1 MTQEDWKKAEE
12 KCSGLFGRCTLRVD
26 GRRVDIEKEPVK
38 GNKLVLMVYI
48 GGIFKGT
55 WLSDACV
62 ERIYMN
68 EGTRCLLKK
77 EALNKITK
85 NKKERERLLKQA
97 EYKTY
102 SPQFGSFRTLKS
114 QYRKRF
120 GDDKI
125 ELIEEE

>member
-12 KCSGLFGRCTLRVD
+12 MCSGLFGRCALSVD
-26 GRRVDIEKEPVK
+26 GRRVDIVKEPVK
-38 GNKLVLMVYI
+38 GNKLMLMVYI

-55 WLSDACV
+55 WISSDCA
-62 ERIYMN
+62 EMAYMN

-77 EALNKITK
+77 EALDRIIK
-85 NKKERERLLKQA
+85 NKKERERLLAQA

-102 SPQFGSFRTLKS
+102 SPQFGSFRTLKT
-114 QYRKRF
+114 QYRKRV

>member
-1 MTQEDWKKAEE
+1 MTREDWKKAEE
-12 KCSGLFGRCTLRVD
+12 KCSELFGRCVLSVD
-26 GRRVDIEKEPVK
+26 GRRVEIVRSLFT
-38 GNKLVLMVYI
+38 NNSIALMVYI
-48 GGIFKGT
+48 DGVFKGT
-55 WLSDACV
+55 WMTSDCA
-62 ERIYMN
+62 EKAYMN
-68 EGTRCLLKK
+68 ESIRCLLKK
-77 EALNKITK
+77 QELDKITK